1 MPKLDLTKPV
11 QTRDGHPVRIL
22 EIGLRSEY
30 PVVGIISRP
39 GYDEVETWTLDG
51 AFVSSDEH
59 PDDLVNVPETVKRY
73 YPVSRNAPT
82 LQVWEYDQNT
92 CEAIGF
98 ESLQDCRDS
107 GYHGPVIEI
116 VFVDGTAT
124 AVNLTG
130 GPDAN
135 TR

>member
-22 EIGLRSEY
+22 ATDLRSEY
-30 PVVGIISRP
+30 PVTGIISHP

-73 YPVSRNAPT
+73 YPVSRLAPT
-82 LQVWEYDQNT
+82 LQVWEYAQNS

-98 ESLQDCRDS
+98 ESLQDCRDN
-107 GYHGPVIEI
+107 GYLGPVIEI

-124 AVNLTG
+124 AVNLI
-130 GPDAN
+130 
-135 TR
+135 

>member
-11 QTRDGHPVRIL
+11 QTRDGRCIP
-22 EIGLRSEY
+22 
-30 PVVGIISRP
+30 
-39 GYDEVETWTLDG
+39 DEL
-51 AFVSSDEH
+51 DEH

-73 YPVSRNAPT
+73 YPVSRLAPT

-98 ESLQDCRDS
+98 ESLQDCRDN
-107 GYHGPVIEI
+107 GYLGPVIEI

-124 AVNLTG
+124 AVNLI
-130 GPDAN
+130 
-135 TR
+135 

>member
-11 QTRDGHPVRIL
+11 QTRDGRPVRIL
-22 EIGLRSEY
+22 ATDLRSEY
-30 PVVGIISRP
+30 PVTGIISHP

-73 YPVSRNAPT
+73 YPVSRNAPA
-82 LQVWEYDQNT
+82 LQVWYYDQYSS
-92 CEAIGF
+92 EAIGF

-116 VFVDGTAT
+116 VFVDGKAT
-124 AVNLTG
+124 AVNLV
-130 GPDAN
+130 
-135 TR
+135 

>member
-11 QTRDGHPVRIL
+11 QTRDGRPVRIL
-22 EIGLRSEY
+22 ATDLRSEY
-30 PVVGIISRP
+30 PVTGIISHP

-59 PDDLVNVPETVKRY
+59 PDDLVNVPDEVKRY
-73 YPVSRNAPT
+73 YPVSRLAPT

-98 ESLQDCRDS
+98 ESLQDCRDN

-124 AVNLTG
+124 TVNLI
-130 GPDAN
+130 
-135 TR
+135 